1 MIDWRYTRHKGEK
14 VILDNPSLFNRLA
27 AGKLVGLIVGLVFF
41 FTIPLVWPSAELT
54 LRWGVLLWYPLVGA
68 VIGLVGIYRRHPV
81 LQLPMPWWVRAPL
94 VGAWMN
100 FVLAFFCFPVLVAL
114 YQDLW
119 PSLPAW
125 AAPLLLALEG
135 AVVGAIIGAI
145 ATHVGGDGPETV
157 TADQAAP

>member
-1 MIDWRYTRHKGEK
+1 M
-14 VILDNPSLFNRLA
+14 
-27 AGKLVGLIVGLVFF
+27 FF
-41 FTIPLVWPSAELT
+41 FTIPLVWPSAELM
-54 LRWGVLLWYPLVGA
+54 LRWGGLLWYPLVRA

-81 LQLPMPWWVRAPL
+81 LHLPMPWWVRAPL

-100 FVLAFFCFPVLVAL
+100 FGLAPFCFPVLVAL

-135 AVVGAIIGAI
+135 AVVGAMIGAI
-145 ATHVGGDGPETV
+145 ATRTGGA
-157 TADQAAP
+157 TARKP

>member
-1 MIDWRYTRHKGEK
+1 M
-14 VILDNPSLFNRLA
+14 LDNPSLFNRLA
-27 AGKLVGLIVGLVFF
+27 ARKLVDLIFGLVFF
-41 FTIPLVWPSAELT
+41 FTIPMVWPSAELT

-100 FVLAFFCFPVLVAL
+100 FVLAFFCFPVLVTL

-157 TADQAAP
+157 TAEQAAS

>member
-1 MIDWRYTRHKGEK
+1 
-14 VILDNPSLFNRLA
+14 
-27 AGKLVGLIVGLVFF
+27 
-41 FTIPLVWPSAELT
+41 
-54 LRWGVLLWYPLVGA
+54 
-68 VIGLVGIYRRHPV
+68 
-81 LQLPMPWWVRAPL
+81 MPWWVRAPL

-114 YQDLW
+114 HQDLW

-135 AVVGAIIGAI
+135 AVVGAIIGTI
-145 ATHVGGDGPETV
+145 ATRIGGNSSETV